1 MKWLAW
7 LLLVPLL
14 AYGVLLAALWWGQE
28 RLLFM
33 PEPLSADHRFNVGN
47 DVHEVWVDVPGAR
60 LHALHLKLP
69 APRGL
74 VFYLHGNAGN
84 LDGWFAN
91 ADFWRQ
97 AGFDLFMPDYR
108 GYGKSTGRISSQAQ
122 LEADVR
128 AAFAQVAPAYAGKR
142 LVLFGRSLGTGL
154 TTALATEVQPDL
166 TVLVS
171 PYTSLRALATQHY
184 RFVPAA
190 LLRYPLASDPFIGR
204 LRGPVLLA
212 HGGRDTLIPPSH
224 SQRLASLASRPTL
237 LLVPEAGH
245 NDIHTFPAYLQ
256 SLRAALDAL

>member
-14 AYGVLLAALWWGQE
+14 GYAVLLAALWWGQE
-28 RLLFM
+28 RLLFL
-33 PEPLSADHRFNVGN
+33 PEPLPADHRFNAGP

-97 AGFDLFMPDYR
+97 AGFDLFMLDYR

-122 LEADVR
+122 LQADVR
-128 AAFAQVAPAYAGKR
+128 TALAQVAPAYAGRR

-154 TTALATEVQPDL
+154 TTGLAAERQPDL

-171 PYTSLRALATQHY
+171 PYTSLRALAAQHY

-190 LLRYPLASDPFIGR
+190 LLRYPLASDGYIAR
-204 LRGPVLLA
+204 IRGPVLLA

-224 SQRLASLASRPTL
+224 SQRLASLAAHPTL

-245 NDIHTFPAYLQ
+245 NDIHAFAAYLQ
-256 SLRAALDAL
+256 GLRAALDAL